1 MAWHAGTRERCV
13 KYDHMD
19 TCLFDKGKDKK
30 WDGKCGKC
38 YIGVDLAAGLLLCSV
53 CMFPTQKEENR
64 KLASMNMFFCKSIE
78 ILHF

>member
-1 MAWHAGTRERCV
+1 MLGRGSDVSNTTTWTRL
-13 KYDHMD
+13 
-19 TCLFDKGKDKK
+19 CLFDKGKDKK

-64 KLASMNMFFCKSIE
+64 KLASMNMFLCKSIE